1 MSRCLSDRWLF
12 SSAGPHRLLH
22 SAWIALGL
30 ACVTLAV
37 PAQALEKAEQILSE
51 SGVKGGF
58 VVQLGIGDGHLLEAL
73 KPNQSYQVQG
83 LERDRA
89 VVDQVRNR
97 LQEKGLYG
105 DIAVEH
111 FTGSEL
117 PYIDNLVNL
126 LVAENLGNVP
136 MDEVM
141 RVLVPNG
148 VAYLR
153 DSSGNWQKTV
163 KPRPKAIDDWSHY
176 LHDPSGNAV
185 AHDEVVAPPRH
196 LQWVGSPR
204 YSRHHDRMASMS
216 ALVSTGGRMFYIM
229 DEGSRISI
237 QLPPKWKLIARDA
250 FNGTILWK
258 RDIANW
264 QSHLWPLKS
273 GPTQLSRRLVSDNE
287 TVYATLGY
295 DAPLSA
301 LDAAT
306 GHINKVYEGTDGT
319 EEIIHTDGL
328 LFLVVRK
335 GKAELADYAPVNP
348 TVGDQALAR
357 DLFWNEEPRVLMA
370 VDADSGRVLWAK
382 QTKIS
387 PLTLAADKSRI
398 FFHNGESIV
407 SIDQKSG
414 ELAWE
419 SEPVT
424 RRNQFN
430 FNFGPRLVVHDDVV
444 LYAGGDGKMFS
455 ISTDAGKVLWTAQ
468 HPNSGYQSPQDL
480 MVMQGL
486 VWCAPTTSGK
496 DSGVFTGRDPKTGEV
511 KKEFPPNID
520 TYWFHHR
527 CYIAKATDN
536 FIIPSRT
543 GVEFV
548 DPDQENWDIHHWVRG
563 GCLYGVMPCNGLT
576 YTPPHDC
583 ACYPEAKLFGFNAL
597 APMAPTRPI
606 PGEVPEEGRLQKGPA
621 FARPLDS
628 LTIANEEDWPTYRHD
643 ADRSG
648 TAGQPIPAK
657 ISPQWK
663 ITLGGRLTAPV
674 IAGGLVYVA
683 QTDAHTLFALDAES
697 GKQVWKFTAGARIDS
712 PPTIHRGRLAFG
724 AADGWVYC
732 LDAKEGT
739 LAWRYRAAPLDRR
752 TMAFEQLESLW
763 PVHGSVLVRDDVIYC
778 VSGRSNFLDGGLRL
792 LRLKLADGQKL
803 SETIMDETNPDTGN
817 NLQEKVM
824 TLQMPVG
831 LPDIL
836 SADDKFIY
844 MKSQKFDFE
853 GNRLAIGPNSGEFV
867 KQASVQRGEGEHLFA
882 PMGFLDDT
890 WFHRSYWV
898 LGQSFAGGHG
908 GYYQAG
914 RFAPSGRLM
923 VKGNGYVFGYGRKP
937 QYLRW
942 TTTMEHQL
950 FAADPSPPEIPAD
963 FGKGTA
969 GAAANSA
976 QFPKSP
982 SLDATGKPIT
992 LEAWF
997 TATNPNGAIVARG
1010 GPAEGFAL
1018 TLEGGLPTFHVRS
1031 ASQLTTIAG
1040 TRRVVGGW
1048 HHVVGVLNAN
1058 KAMQLYVDGEKVASG
1073 QASGLL
1079 TKDPVQGFDIGADS
1093 GSAVGNYESP
1103 YGFTGAIDEV
1113 RFYLDESTA
1122 QQVADRYTTD
1132 AEMHAEPHLIITF
1145 DDGTARDMSTFRNNG
1160 TLEGGIPIDGHNGKA
1175 VRFSNNA
1182 ARLDAGT
1189 AKKPAGRAGR
1199 QGPAKRA
1206 AAAKANSDDD
1216 DDAGKP
1222 NTAAKAPAKGKAAPA
1237 NKAQAGT
1244 SLVKPK
1250 WTAEIPVYARAMVL
1264 AGDELFVAGPLDMID
1279 EEETFQK
1286 LSEKDSEVQ
1295 QLLNAQDDAL
1305 NGEVGGL
1312 LLSVNCATGE
1322 VDQRIE
1328 LGTLPTWDGMAGAKG
1343 KLFLTTLDG
1352 QVICFGKP

>member
-1 MSRCLSDRWLF
+1 MLIRTISCRSLVLLTSLASLF
-12 SSAGPHRLLH
+12 SLQLVHADGIQEAQQLL
-22 SAWIALGL
+22 AD
-30 ACVTLAV
+30 
-37 PAQALEKAEQILSE
+37 

-58 VVQLGIGDGHLLEAL
+58 VVQLGLGDGQRLAAL
-73 KPNQSYQVQG
+73 KANDSYQVHG
-83 LERDRA
+83 LDRDADA
-89 VVDQVRNR
+89 VARMRLQLQKSDIYGPVAVDQ
-97 LQEKGLYG
+97 LASG
-105 DIAVEH
+105 
-111 FTGSEL
+111 TL

-126 LVAENLGNVP
+126 FVAEQLDDVS
-136 MDEVM
+136 MEEVR

-148 VAYLR
+148 VAMIK
-153 DSSGNWQKTV
+153 DAQGQWQKTV
-163 KPRPKAIDDWSHY
+163 KLRTKAIDEWSHF
-176 LHDPSGNAV
+176 LHDASGNAV

-216 ALVSTGGRMFYIM
+216 ALVSTNGRMFYIM

-258 RDIANW
+258 RDIATW

-273 GPTQLSRRLVSDNE
+273 GPTQLSRRLVSTAE
-287 TVYATLGY
+287 VVYTTLGY

-306 GHINKVYEGTDGT
+306 GNSLREFAGTDGT

-335 GKAELADYAPVNP
+335 GKAELADYTPVNP

-357 DLFWNEEPRVLMA
+357 DLFWNEEPRVVMA
-370 VDADSGRVLWAK
+370 FEAESGRMLWAK

-387 PLTLAADKSRI
+387 PLTLAAGKDQVY
-398 FFHNGESIV
+398 FHDGEKLV
-407 SIDQKSG
+407 SIHQRTG
-414 ELAWE
+414 QVQWQT
-419 SEPVT
+419 EPVT

-430 FNFGPRLVVHDDVV
+430 FNFGPRLVVHEDVV
-444 LYAGGDGKMFS
+444 LYAGGDGKM
-455 ISTDAGKVLWTAQ
+455 ISVSAVDGKQLWTAQ

-486 VWCAPTTSGK
+486 VWSAPTTSGK
-496 DSGVFTGRDPKTGEV
+496 DTGIFSGRDPKTGEV

-548 DPDQENWDIHHWVRG
+548 DPQQQNWDIHHWVRG
-563 GCLYGVMPCNGLT
+563 GCLYGIMPCNGLT

-606 PGEVPEEGRLQKGPA
+606 PAEVPEEGRLEQGPA
-621 FARPLDS
+621 WGRPMAASYTAD
-628 LTIANEEDWPTYRHD
+628 NDNDWPTYRHD
-643 ADRSG
+643 PARSG
-648 TAGQPIPAK
+648 TASKPIPANV
-657 ISPQWK
+657 SPQWK
-663 ITLGGRLTAPV
+663 IKLGGRLTAPV

-683 QTDAHTLFALDAES
+683 QTDSHTLFALDAEQ
-697 GKQVWKFTAGARIDS
+697 GKQRWKFTAGARIDS
-712 PPTIHRGRLAFG
+712 PPTIHRGRVVFG
-724 AADGWVYC
+724 ATDGWVYC
-732 LDAKEGT
+732 LDDKDGA
-739 LAWRYRAAPLDRR
+739 LVWRYRAAPLDRR

-763 PVHGSVLVRDDVIYC
+763 PVHGSVLVRDDVLYC
-778 VSGRSNFLDGGLRL
+778 VAGRSNFLDGGLRL
-792 LRLKLADGQKL
+792 LRLQVADGKKL
-803 SETIMDETNPDTGN
+803 TENIMDETNPDTGN
-817 NLQEKVM
+817 NLQEKLQI
-824 TLQMPVG
+824 LQMPVG

-836 SADDKFIY
+836 SADDKFLY

-853 GNRLAIGPNSGEFV
+853 GKRLAIGPNSGDFV

-908 GYYQAG
+908 GYFQAG
-914 RFAPSGRLM
+914 RFAPSGQLM

-950 FAADPSPPEIPAD
+950 FAAEPSPPEIPAD
-963 FGKGTA
+963 FGKGNAAA
-969 GAAANSA
+969 GAGAFA

-992 LEAWF
+992 LEAWM
-997 TATNPNGAIVARG
+997 TATNPNGVIVARG

-1018 TLEGGLPTFHVRS
+1018 TLEGGLPMFHVRS
-1031 ASQLTTIAG
+1031 GGNLASIKG
-1040 TRRVVGGW
+1040 TRRIVGGW
-1048 HHVVGVLNAN
+1048 HHVVGVLQDNR
-1058 KAMQLYVDGEKVASG
+1058 AMQLYVDGELAGNG
-1073 QASGLL
+1073 QATGLL
-1079 TKDPVQGFDIGADS
+1079 TKDPAQGLEVAADIG
-1093 GSAVGNYESP
+1093 GAVGNYESP
-1103 YGFTGAIDEV
+1103 FGFTGVIDEV
-1113 RFYLDESTA
+1113 RLYFASVDAEAVKKRFES
-1122 QQVADRYTTD
+1122 D
-1132 AEMHAEPHLIITF
+1132 AEMSADPRLVVTF
-1145 DDGTARDMSTFRNNG
+1145 DDGSARDLSLHRNNG
-1160 TLEGGIPIDGHNGKA
+1160 TLEGGVPIDGHTGKG
-1175 VRFSNNA
+1175 VRFSNNP
-1182 ARLDAGT
+1182 ARLNANNNAAAPADDGPN
-1189 AKKPAGRAGR
+1189 KKPANANANANRPGKNARGNAANNKPAG
-1199 QGPAKRA
+1199 QNA
-1206 AAAKANSDDD
+1206 AANNS
-1216 DDAGKP
+1216 
-1222 NTAAKAPAKGKAAPA
+1222 
-1237 NKAQAGT
+1237 
-1244 SLVKPK
+1244 LIKPK
-1250 WTAEIPVYARAMVL
+1250 WTSDIPVYARAMVL

-1279 EEETFQK
+1279 EEETFKK
-1286 LSEKDSEVQ
+1286 LSEKDAEVQ

-1305 NGEVGGL
+1305 NGGVGGL

-1322 VDQRIE
+1322 VDQRLE
-1328 LGTLPTWDGMAGAKG
+1328 LGTLPSWDGMAGAAG
-1343 KLFLTTLDG
+1343 KLFMTTVDG
-1352 QVICFGKP
+1352 QVMCYGVK